1 MKKFV
6 ILGALFTMLALG
18 SFDVAWAG
26 HSITISPN
34 SAPANNTPVTV
45 TVTSTVAFT
54 ATPFASITPNPGNA
68 IKIVLTPWTVGTAVA
83 TFKVTVPDQATL
95 VGSKTFTVG
104 VGDFCPPFGASTDCA
119 SKPFTV
125 TLTGGGGGGGGGGG
139 IGGGGFIEDVP
150 ARFGPIPEG
159 PQTGG
164 EFISVVEGLTNWL
177 FVILLVFAVIF
188 IVLAGFQ
195 FIAGGG
201 DPQQVAQARTK
212 LIWAA
217 VGIAVALLAR
227 GIPAAI
233 SNLFL

>member
-68 IKIVLTPWTVGTAVA
+68 IKIVLVPFTLGTAVVK
-83 TFKVTVPDQATL
+83 FEVTVSDQASL

-104 VGDFCPPFGASTDCA
+104 VGNFCPPSTDCA
-119 SKPFTV
+119 SRPFTV

-159 PQTGG
+159 PQTGND
-164 EFISVVEGLTNWL
+164 FILVVEGITNWV

-188 IVLAGFQ
+188 ILLAAFQ

-212 LIWAA
+212 LVWAA